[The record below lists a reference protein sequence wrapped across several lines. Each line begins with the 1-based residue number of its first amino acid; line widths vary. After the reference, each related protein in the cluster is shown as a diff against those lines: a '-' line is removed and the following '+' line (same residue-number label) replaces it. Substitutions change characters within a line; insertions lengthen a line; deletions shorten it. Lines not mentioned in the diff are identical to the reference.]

1 MTMTYSMPTAFFNR
15 SYLMGRAM
23 IVELRTKSH
32 PNAHKEQDKDALKN
46 FDRVLKSL
54 ESKASELLTSDLC
67 SADANDAND
76 VKEISSD
83 ANVVI
88 MPKR

>member
-1 MTMTYSMPTAFFNR
+1 
-15 SYLMGRAM
+15 M

>member
-67 SADANDAND
+67 SADAND